1 MTERDTD
8 GADRSGTPA
17 DAREPAGP
25 GESADPADDAT
36 GERTEAQLPA
46 ASDAARAAAVAARPR
61 AGTMLVGTV
70 LLIGALVG
78 WIASLNLTVD
88 KMYLLEPPDAELAC
102 DINPLISCGNVMM
115 TWQAEAL
122 GIPNMAI
129 GLGGF
134 AIMGVLGGVLL
145 SGAYLPGWMHW
156 ALLVVM
162 AFAFGHVH
170 FLS

>member
-1 MTERDTD
+1 
-8 GADRSGTPA
+8 
-17 DAREPAGP
+17 
-25 GESADPADDAT
+25 
-36 GERTEAQLPA
+36 
-46 ASDAARAAAVAARPR
+46 
-61 AGTMLVGTV
+61 MLVGTV

-88 KMYLLEPPDAELAC
+88 KMYLLEHPDAELAC

-134 AIMGVLGGVLL
+134 AIMGRSEERRVGKEGCGRCARR
-145 SGAYLPGWMHW
+145 SSTRTG
-156 ALLVVM
+156 
-162 AFAFGHVH
+162 
-170 FLS
+170 